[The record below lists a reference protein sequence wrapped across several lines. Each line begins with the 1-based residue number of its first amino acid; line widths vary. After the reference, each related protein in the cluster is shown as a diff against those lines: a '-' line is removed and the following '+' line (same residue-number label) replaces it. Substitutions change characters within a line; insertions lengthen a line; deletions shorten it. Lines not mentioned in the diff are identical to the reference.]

1 MLTFAQNSKPP
12 TLLEAWGKVMH
23 ACGGVSKRDRYPM
36 PRAINFYAEG
46 PVDTPTDGPARR
58 RQKKR
63 QRLVAQERKRRRSQ
77 AEAQLLRWLAS
88 GDLKA
93 WGHGVSDSSAIDPGR
108 WHIGDA
114 DWDRSAIQ
122 GTGWRISG
130 IVVDGPQLEDLL
142 LRISPQGSVVKH
154 RPGPKPLG
162 HEDLQNRIHDLTKQI
177 LVEEQ
182 PEPKHG
188 WKTRIR
194 DHVEARFPSNERLK
208 RATIDK
214 YSTDALWE
222 WEEVKWKK
230 RQIGE

>member
-1 MLTFAQNSKPP
+1 MRTR
-12 TLLEAWGKVMH
+12 
-23 ACGGVSKRDRYPM
+23 GGI
-36 PRAINFYAEG
+36 PRRERFPAPWAVDFYANG
-46 PVDTPTDGPARR
+46 PVDTPSDSPENRR
-58 RQKKR
+58 KKKR
-63 QRLVAQERKRRRSQ
+63 QRCVAQERKRRRSQ
-77 AEAQLLRWLAS
+77 GEAQLLRWLAS

-93 WGHGVSDSSAIDPGR
+93 WGHGVGDSTAIDPGR

-114 DWDRSAIQ
+114 DWDRSAIK
-122 GTGWRISG
+122 GTGWRISE
-130 IVVDGPQLEDLL
+130 IVVDGSQLEDLL
-142 LRISPQGSVVKH
+142 LGISNQGSVVKH

-177 LVEEQ
+177 LVEAQ

-194 DHVEARFPSNERLK
+194 DLVEARFPSNERLK

-214 YSTDALWE
+214 YSTDALLE

-230 RQIGE
+230 RQIG